1 MCSVRSKFLTR
12 GNALKCFKTAVILK
26 CPKCVLLSSKLSKC
40 VSQTKILQSNVLYK
54 VSSIS
59 MLELPCDLLMSS
71 ISSLCPLPLV
81 LS

>member
-1 MCSVRSKFLTR
+1 MCSVRSNSPRR

-26 CPKCVLLSSKLSKC
+26 CLKCLFLSSKLPEC

-59 MLELPCDLLMSS
+59 DTSYKVLQCLV
-71 ISSLCPLPLV
+71 LV
-81 LS
+81 LSVLFQLVLS

>member
-1 MCSVRSKFLTR
+1 MGKSPSNYKMCSVRSKFLTR

-54 VSSIS
+54 VSSIY
-59 MLELPCDLLMSS
+59 
-71 ISSLCPLPLV
+71 SSLQGIV
-81 LS
+81 YKYA